1 MIVPTLWVWTNDLF
15 MWLWKQGIW
24 RYAKITTSVKV
35 KWSSRVSENFL
46 PPWNKPSCQRLESSC
61 WSNADCN
68 KKNNQELYSRVKISL
83 RARQRAALGNCIA
96 ELKLRCSRCNS
107 WILSISLCV
116 EMTMGFWYLRAFGPH
131 PQLHIWNQMTLLN
144 KSIIA
149 KQSSFFFLLYLKC
162 HGYCVCAMS
171 EFFSIPKWNDYASVL
186 VPLARGDSPRKLH
199 WEMIHLIAKFE
210 KRSS

>member
-1 MIVPTLWVWTNDLF
+1 MQIAT
-15 MWLWKQGIW
+15 K
-24 RYAKITTSVKV
+24 KIIK
-35 KWSSRVSENFL
+35 SSIPGS
-46 PPWNKPSCQRLESSC
+46 
-61 WSNADCN
+61 
-68 KKNNQELYSRVKISL
+68 KISL

-116 EMTMGFWYLRAFGPH
+116 EMTMGFWYLGAFGPH

-149 KQSSFFFLLYLKC
+149 KQSSFFFLFYLKC
-162 HGYCVCAMS
+162 HGQCVCAIS

>member
-1 MIVPTLWVWTNDLF
+1 MQIAT
-15 MWLWKQGIW
+15 K
-24 RYAKITTSVKV
+24 KIIK
-35 KWSSRVSENFL
+35 SSIPGS
-46 PPWNKPSCQRLESSC
+46 
-61 WSNADCN
+61 
-68 KKNNQELYSRVKISL
+68 KISL

-149 KQSSFFFLLYLKC
+149 KQSSFFFLFYLHKMSRALRLRDIGVLFDPQMEWLC
-162 HGYCVCAMS
+162 QCAGAPRQRWLTAK
-171 EFFSIPKWNDYASVL
+171 IALRD
-186 VPLARGDSPRKLH
+186 DSLNCKIWKEKL
-199 WEMIHLIAKFE
+199 IIN
-210 KRSS
+210 